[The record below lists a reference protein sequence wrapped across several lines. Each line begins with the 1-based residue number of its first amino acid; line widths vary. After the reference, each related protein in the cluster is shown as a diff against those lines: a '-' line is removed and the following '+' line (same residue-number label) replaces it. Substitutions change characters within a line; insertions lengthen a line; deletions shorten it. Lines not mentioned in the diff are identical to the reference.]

1 MSSSERSMLTE
12 GKGDHEALLRYIN
25 PDTDWRSYNKVM
37 INSVSIWKNEET
49 QDVAPGDLQILSDF
63 LYTHMHEA
71 LSQDYTIVTQPGP
84 GVMRA
89 AFAITEA
96 EGSAPVMDTVTS
108 IIPQTRI
115 LTGLKG
121 YVVGGKPGFVGTAGL
136 EAKLTDSQSGKI
148 LGLAVDRRGGTK
160 DLSGMTDEWNDVEQA
175 YIYWA
180 ANFRYQL
187 VLASWRVELRRTRS
201 IKRLYAFR
209 VKVERYP
216 DPSRK
221 PSGVHPRGLMT
232 SNWYG
237 YAKPFNLKRAIRK
250 KRVQLTGIVRSH

>member
-1 MSSSERSMLTE
+1 MDLVIQRTTLILVIFLFLLQGCAATQQRRDVVKTGFMSSSERSMLTE

-25 PDTDWRSYNKVM
+25 PDADWRSYNKVM
-37 INSVSIWKNEET
+37 INSVSVWKDEGT
-49 QDVAPGDLQILSDF
+49 QDVAPADLQMLSDF

-84 GVMRA
+84 GVLRV

-121 YVVGGKPGFVGTAGL
+121 YAVGGKPGFVGTAGL
-136 EAKLTDSQSGKI
+136 EAKFTDSQSGKI

-160 DLSGMTDEWNDVEQA
+160 DLSGMTDEWNDVEKA

-180 ANFRYQL
+180 AAVRYRL
-187 VLASWRVELRRTRS
+187 CMLRGGSNCVEPE
-201 IKRLYAFR
+201 A
-209 VKVERYP
+209 
-216 DPSRK
+216 
-221 PSGVHPRGLMT
+221 
-232 SNWYG
+232 
-237 YAKPFNLKRAIRK
+237 
-250 KRVQLTGIVRSH
+250 